1 MPTQAGRRSSRV
13 PEVRVPHRL
22 PAPRAQLIVLLALFM
37 LLGLTYALTTPAFE
51 APDEASHFLYIHNL
65 IETRELPL
73 MEDRAAQFASQSVQ
87 RHHPP
92 LYYLLGAALAAGTNR
107 ADVAEILRPNPFASV
122 GTVSPVNQN
131 AWLHTLPPAGSGA
144 LGAVVLL
151 RLFGVV
157 LGAGTLVCIYRAGRA
172 LGGDAAG
179 LASAWLVA
187 VLPGFIMISS
197 SVTND
202 TLTIF
207 LSSAGVALL
216 VEAWVNRRFSLSRG
230 VVLGLILGG
239 AALTKIN
246 GLGLFGVVAAW
257 AALVVWNRR
266 IGWKLLITPLLAAG
280 LIAALTAG
288 WWYLRNITLYGD
300 PLAMEA
306 TLRIW
311 GRGAVAADWAE
322 AIGVWESVWM
332 VLGQFNVRGPDWF
345 YRLYAPGLAL
355 AGLGVTLWA
364 AYRRKL
370 DRGLVLFLIV
380 TVLAALAALVAATSR
395 LNVSQG
401 RILYPALAA
410 FAPLVIAGM
419 RRRLPWRVT
428 VAALAPLTAF
438 AVAAPLLLIGRPM
451 RARWLWRPCPAR
463 HG

>member
-1 MPTQAGRRSSRV
+1 
-13 PEVRVPHRL
+13 
-22 PAPRAQLIVLLALFM
+22 
-37 LLGLTYALTTPAFE
+37 
-51 APDEASHFLYIHNL
+51 
-65 IETRELPL
+65 
-73 MEDRAAQFASQSVQ
+73 
-87 RHHPP
+87 
-92 LYYLLGAALAAGTNR
+92 
-107 ADVAEILRPNPFASV
+107 
-122 GTVSPVNQN
+122 
-131 AWLHTLPPAGSGA
+131 
-144 LGAVVLL
+144 
-151 RLFGVV
+151 
-157 LGAGTLVCIYRAGRA
+157 
-172 LGGDAAG
+172 
-179 LASAWLVA
+179 
-187 VLPGFIMISS
+187 
-197 SVTND
+197 
-202 TLTIF
+202 
-207 LSSAGVALL
+207 
-216 VEAWVNRRFSLSRG
+216 
-230 VVLGLILGG
+230 
-239 AALTKIN
+239 
-246 GLGLFGVVAAW
+246 
-257 AALVVWNRR
+257 
-266 IGWKLLITPLLAAG
+266 
-280 LIAALTAG
+280 
-288 WWYLRNITLYGD
+288 
-300 PLAMEA
+300 MEA